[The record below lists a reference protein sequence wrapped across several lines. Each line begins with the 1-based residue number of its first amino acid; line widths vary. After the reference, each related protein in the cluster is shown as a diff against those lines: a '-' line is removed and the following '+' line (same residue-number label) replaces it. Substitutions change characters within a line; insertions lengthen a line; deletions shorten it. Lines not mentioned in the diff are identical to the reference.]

1 MSGLSSLRVSDLY
14 ARISEISQAHPNGGL
29 TIAMSLVAQTIAA
42 GNAVA
47 WVHATDSIF
56 YPPDVADQGID
67 PALIPVIRVQT
78 SYAATK
84 VADWLLRSDAF
95 ALIVVDLGEQTVVT
109 DASLARLQHLVRRS
123 GTGLVFLTIKPNNAV
138 SLGSMVTYRGVVVSR
153 VSEDGIVHS
162 GLAVIKDKRRGPGA
176 RYEGTYDAP
185 VGLR

>member
-14 ARISEISQAHPNGGL
+14 ACISEISQAYPSGGL
-29 TIAMSLVAQTIAA
+29 TVAISLVAQAIVA
-42 GNAVA
+42 GNAVV
-47 WVHATDSIF
+47 WVSATESIF

-67 PALIPVIRVQT
+67 LALIPVIRVQT

-95 ALIVVDLGEQTVVT
+95 ALVVVDLGEQTVVT
-109 DASLARLQHLVRRS
+109 DSSLARLQHLVRRS
-123 GTGLVFLTIKPNNAV
+123 GTGLVFLTIKSNDAE
-138 SLGSMVTYRGVVVSR
+138 SLGSMVTYRGVVSSR
-153 VSEDGIVHS
+153 VSENGIVHS
-162 GLAVIKDKRRGPGA
+162 GLAIIKDKRRGPGA

>member
-1 MSGLSSLRVSDLY
+1 MSRLSSLRVSDLY
-14 ARISEISQAHPNGGL
+14 ACISEISQAHPNGAL
-29 TIAMSLVAQTIAA
+29 TIAMSLVAQTLSD
-42 GNAVA
+42 GHAVV
-47 WVHATDSIF
+47 WVSATESVF

-95 ALIVVDLGEQTVVT
+95 TVVVVDLGEQTVVT
-109 DASLARLQHLVRRS
+109 DSSLARLQHLVRRS
-123 GTGLVFLTIKPNNAV
+123 GTGLIFLTIKPNTAE
-138 SLGSMVTYRGVVVSR
+138 SLGSMVTYRGIVTSR
-153 VSEDGIVHS
+153 VSEEGIVYS
-162 GLAVIKDKRRGPGA
+162 GLTVTKDKRRGPGA